1 LNLSPEK
8 RYRRFFLG
16 IANEEEQCR
25 IEEEV
30 LTGEVDDFFLQNTED
45 ELIDDYLLGSMTQE
59 ERQGFS
65 MSFLST
71 KERRQRLAFAAGLIE
86 YARKQQAEE
95 LSTSWKLAQRST
107 IRAVLSWKRA
117 ALLAATASVL
127 FGVLAGLELMKLRDQ
142 TQVAQETRNELTRLQ
157 ATLAA
162 DNRRAAQVAG
172 PSTGILSGTEDAVDR
187 MPVIE
192 FASTTRSMYPV
203 VFRVPAN
210 ARFARID
217 WKLSAPLAE
226 KYREVLLSGSG
237 QQLWVQEFPAVVLS
251 PANRSTIVLPASIL
265 SPGTYHF
272 RLDMVST
279 SGGFEEL
286 ADCVFRVVRE

>member
-1 LNLSPEK
+1 
-8 RYRRFFLG
+8 
-16 IANEEEQCR
+16 
-25 IEEEV
+25 
-30 LTGEVDDFFLQNTED
+30 
-45 ELIDDYLLGSMTQE
+45 
-59 ERQGFS
+59 
-65 MSFLST
+65 
-71 KERRQRLAFAAGLIE
+71 
-86 YARKQQAEE
+86 
-95 LSTSWKLAQRST
+95 
-107 IRAVLSWKRA
+107 
-117 ALLAATASVL
+117 
-127 FGVLAGLELMKLRDQ
+127 
-142 TQVAQETRNELTRLQ
+142 
-157 ATLAA
+157 
-162 DNRRAAQVAG
+162 
-172 PSTGILSGTEDAVDR
+172 